1 MDQTM
6 NQVIQQHLTE
16 NPPLTLE
23 VAKEKLRALLSQSE
37 ENAWEIGDLLNRIE
51 NEGLA
56 RHEGFGKT
64 KTWLEFA
71 LPETQGMTTVLYRY
85 ASVAAVYS
93 KQQLQRWRVSKLEML
108 MAHDREMHGQVN
120 REDPVDRE
128 VELLQPDGSTV
139 VKKFHDCSYRA
150 LQHSLRQRKTSSQA
164 PSRGAKK
171 SSQPGSGKGPS
182 MQPSAIS
189 QVEKHSLRTGLA
201 MLGAGTVLLVVC
213 EFLPRS
219 LFSGWL
225 VLGSLVLSVA
235 GIGIC
240 FRHWKTFTEQL
251 HSAFKEGRALE
262 FLKERMV
269 QLGHGADKLAA
280 TVRGNLA
287 KTRRPPHSS
296 QETTNETKKAA

>member
-1 MDQTM
+1 
-6 NQVIQQHLTE
+6 
-16 NPPLTLE
+16 LE

-93 KQQLQRWRVSKLEML
+93 KQQLQRWRVSKLEVL
-108 MAHDREMHGQVN
+108 MAHDREMHGKVN

-128 VELLQPDGSTV
+128 VELLKPDGSTL
-139 VKKFHDCSYRA
+139 VKKFHDCTYRD
-150 LQHSLRQRKTSSQA
+150 LQQSLRQRKSSPQA
-164 PSRGAKK
+164 RSANSKN
-171 SSQPGSGKGPS
+171 SSKAGSGKAPS
-182 MQPSAIS
+182 TQPSAVT
-189 QVEKHSLRTGLA
+189 QVEKHSLRTGLT

-251 HSAFKEGRALE
+251 HSALKEGRALE

-269 QLGHGADKLAA
+269 QLSQGADKLAT

-287 KTRRPPHSS
+287 KIRRPPHSH
-296 QETTNETKKAA
+296 ETNNDTKKAA

>member
-1 MDQTM
+1 
-6 NQVIQQHLTE
+6 
-16 NPPLTLE
+16 
-23 VAKEKLRALLSQSE
+23 
-37 ENAWEIGDLLNRIE
+37 
-51 NEGLA
+51 
-56 RHEGFGKT
+56 
-64 KTWLEFA
+64 
-71 LPETQGMTTVLYRY
+71 
-85 ASVAAVYS
+85 
-93 KQQLQRWRVSKLEML
+93 
-108 MAHDREMHGQVN
+108 
-120 REDPVDRE
+120 
-128 VELLQPDGSTV
+128 
-139 VKKFHDCSYRA
+139 
-150 LQHSLRQRKTSSQA
+150 
-164 PSRGAKK
+164 
-171 SSQPGSGKGPS
+171 